1 MIKFFRKIR
10 KDLLGKNKTGKYL
23 KYAIGEIVLV
33 VIGILIALSINN
45 WNENKKGTTLELDIL
60 KEVRN
65 GLETDLKDAN
75 YNLVS
80 QKTKLKGQI
89 ILTNWLESNE
99 VFPDSLSKYLSTIHY
114 GTYFQSNESPYQTL
128 KQLGLRTIKNDSLRS
143 QITSLYDLHYQQYN
157 LLNTEYEE
165 LNDRLVTEAAN
176 YFNEIDWFGD
186 KMKPINVAE
195 LRENKRYIFYLKSAT
210 HFNEILIN
218 QIIPNIIDKITK
230 TTAMIDVEI
239 ENRN

>member
-10 KDLLGKNKTGKYL
+10 QNLLSKGKTGKYF

-33 VIGILIALSINN
+33 VIGILIALQINN
-45 WNENKKGTTLELDIL
+45 WNEKQKGIVLELDIL

-75 YNLVS
+75 YNLETH
-80 QKTKLKGQI
+80 KTRLKGQLMLI
-89 ILTNWLESNE
+89 NWLEGNKD
-99 VFPDSLSKYLSTIHY
+99 FPDSLSKYLSIIHY

-128 KQLGLRTIKNDSLRS
+128 KQLGLRTINNDSLRI
-143 QITSLYDLHYQQYN
+143 QITKLYDLNYQQYN
-157 LLNTEYEE
+157 KWNGEYEGVT
-165 LNDRLVTEAAN
+165 DRLVTEAAN

-186 KMKPINVAE
+186 QMRPIDIAE
-195 LRENKRYIFYLKSAT
+195 LRQNKKYLFYLKSAT
-210 HFNEILIN
+210 RFNEILVNQAIPSIIN
-218 QIIPNIIDKITK
+218 NINK
-230 TTAMIDVEI
+230 TSAMIDLEI